1 MSYVDLCQFL
11 VYSLDINSSLRYC
24 KCLLLV
30 SHLFVNFPV
39 VSFVEQKSL
48 ILMKILSILTLRFVF
63 FKSYLRTTSLS
74 RVYIIYT
81 ALTVSHKFCNVVFS
95 FSFVS
100 KYFLIS
106 LVTSSLIHW
115 LLKSVLFNFHNM
127 VNFSAFHLLLISNCI
142 LLWSQKTPGKHCF
155 IMLHSCITTYCTGIA
170 VLALLWLF
178 GTEPSISLRCAC
190 TLYDVCLF

>member
-11 VYSLDINSSLRYC
+11 VCSLDINSSLRYC

-30 SHLFVNFPV
+30 SHLFVNFLV

-48 ILMKILSILTLRFVF
+48 ILMKILSTLTLWFVF
-63 FKSYLRTTSLS
+63 LKSYLRTISLS
-74 RVYIIYT
+74 RIYIIYT
-81 ALTVSHKFCNVVFS
+81 AFIRSHKFCNVFS

-115 LLKSVLFNFHNM
+115 LFKNVLFNFHNM
-127 VNFSAFHLLLISNCI
+127 VNFSALHLLLISNGI
-142 LLWSQKTPGKHCF
+142 LLWSQKTPGKHHF
-155 IMLHSCITTYCTGIA
+155 IMLYCWITTYCTGIA
-170 VLALLWLF
+170 VSTCFIMVIWN
-178 GTEPSISLRCAC
+178 
-190 TLYDVCLF
+190 